1 MVLVRSMPSGPRAPA
16 LCDLSG
22 APEDAAE
29 WQRNRDR
36 RLEIWRRIATDLPVQ
51 ALRHMHEATIPLEE
65 LPAWGD
71 KLVSG
76 QVRGRVV
83 VRVAA

>member
-1 MVLVRSMPSGPRAPA
+1 MVLVPSMHSGPHARHCWTPP
-16 LCDLSG
+16 G
-22 APEDAAE
+22 HEDPAE

-36 RLEIWRRIATDLPVQ
+36 RLEIWRRMATDLPVQ
-51 ALRHMHEATIPLEE
+51 ALRRMHEATIPLEE

-71 KLVSG
+71 KLLSG
-76 QVRGRVV
+76 LVRGRVV